1 MANSAA
7 LARKI
12 DRAESIMGT
21 LRANPGKEVSIDEIM
36 RYYNVC
42 RNTALS
48 TVNFIIGQDSNFV
61 RAKGSNLSYVGKIQ
75 PAYERYSP
83 AKTNEGYNDPTAAAV
98 IRKEEKVVNFE
109 SEVKPKP
116 GDVWK
121 VKCQVGAD
129 ELYVVLAV
137 NEEEA
142 YATCIKYVPKEKNFA
157 DYENSAKKLFSKPI
171 KYFIEKTWG
180 IPLSELTKIKGMVG
194 AYLGIESVERVVEVE
209 KIVTKEIPV
218 EVPVAVASDDSGKI
232 YSQEDMDLAL
242 LKQKAE
248 IYETCFLAMATR

>member
-7 LARKI
+7 TARKI

-42 RNTALS
+42 RNTAIN
-48 TVNFIIGQDSNFV
+48 TVNFIMDQDSNFI

-75 PAYERYSP
+75 PAYDRYS
-83 AKTNEGYNDPTAAAV
+83 ASKTNEGYNDPTAAAV
-98 IRKEEKVVNFE
+98 IRKEEKVVSFE
-109 SEVKPKP
+109 SDVKPKP

-142 YATCIKYVPKEKNFA
+142 YATCIRYIPKEKNFA
-157 DYENSAKKLFSKPI
+157 DYENSAKKLFSKPV

-180 IPLSELTKIKGMVG
+180 IPLSELTKIKEMVG
-194 AYLGIESVERVVEVE
+194 AYLGIEPVKKVVE

-218 EVPVAVASDDSGKI
+218 EVPVTVASDEDSGKI
-232 YSQEDMDLAL
+232 YTQEDMDLAL